1 MVREK
6 IKWRSVC
13 PICSALDVLGDK
25 WTMLIVRELIIHE
38 SRTYSELL
46 DLPEGISTNILAN
59 RLTLLSSL
67 MLIERINPKSP
78 ARNNAFRLTKKGE
91 ALRPVLVGLGK
102 WAQVN
107 LKKFHKEILTIPSKP
122 NKKKTLLAR

>member
-1 MVREK
+1 
-6 IKWRSVC
+6 
-13 PICSALDVLGDK
+13 
-25 WTMLIVRELIIHE
+25 LIVRELIIHE

-46 DLPEGISTNILAN
+46 DLPEGISTNILAD

-91 ALRPVLVGLGK
+91 ALRPVLVGSGK

-107 LKKFHKEILTIPSKP
+107 LKKYCS
-122 NKKKTLLAR
+122 R